1 MISSQF
7 MNGFQPM
14 RSTGGGGGTTPHTK
28 YVLQEG
34 EELER
39 DGTAEITNDPR
50 FFAENVIEKR
60 LAAFEALAVITGIM
74 AEESLKQT
82 FELTKEFAWTG
93 TLLVMS
99 ILQLAGFFMMVFV
112 AFLDLVAC
120 AVLSLQL
127 FFTIRL
133 FTAGPTGFDKA
144 SRFYTDRRMWL
155 WRERAIFGVKWSIV
169 GFVLSTGLMLCVKFY
184 VEGAPEQER
193 AEREGSLHDKEYAG
207 HKILAVVV
215 LTVFT
220 FLSFI
225 LYWLGRQHTK
235 CFNECYASVEMISP
249 LMLGTP
255 APRGAQPRY

>member
-1 MISSQF
+1 MISSQL
-7 MNGFQPM
+7 MSGFQPM
-14 RSTGGGGGTTPHTK
+14 RPHGGGGGTTPHTK
-28 YVLQEG
+28 YVLEEG

-39 DGTAEITNDPR
+39 EGTAEITNDPR

-82 FELTKEFAWTG
+82 FELTKDFAWTG
-93 TLLVMS
+93 ELLIFS
-99 ILQLAGFFMMVFV
+99 IIQLVGFFMMVFV
-112 AFLDLVAC
+112 AFMDLVAC

-169 GFVLSTGLMLCVKFY
+169 GFVLSTGFMLCVKFY
-184 VEGAPEQER
+184 VEGAPEQEE
-193 AEREGSLHDKEYAG
+193 AEEAGRMHDKEYAG
-207 HKILAVVV
+207 HKILACVV
-215 LTVFT
+215 LVVFSV
-220 FLSFI
+220 LSFI
-225 LYWLGRQHTK
+225 LYWLGREHTK
-235 CFNECYASVEMISP
+235 CFNECYSSVEMISP

-255 APRGAQPRY
+255 SPQGYRH